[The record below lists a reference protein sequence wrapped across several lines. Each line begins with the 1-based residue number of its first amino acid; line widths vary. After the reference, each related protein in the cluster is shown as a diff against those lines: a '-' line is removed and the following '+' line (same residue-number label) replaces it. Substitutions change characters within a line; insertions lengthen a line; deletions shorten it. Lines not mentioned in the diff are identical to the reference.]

1 MSIDSSNASSAT
13 VPSASRPGDLPDD
26 HPLRAR
32 IAEAVHAVR
41 DTTPLAQSFTNFV
54 TINLVANA
62 QLAVG
67 GTAAMSYLPD
77 DVLDI
82 AAICGATYINVGTL
96 LPFYKDALAD
106 IARGLH
112 DQGKPWVLDPVA
124 DVLDIAAICGATY
137 INVGTL
143 LPFYKDA
150 LADIARG
157 LHDQGKPWVLD
168 PVAAGLGATRTAIL
182 ESFRDVPPTVV
193 RGNASEIIVLDRM
206 WELSDMTADAGEP
219 TTRPAGV
226 ESADEVESA
235 MPAARRIARHL
246 AAHSN
251 DGQGAVAVSGA
262 VDFVTDGTRDY
273 RLPGGSALMTKI
285 TGAGCSLGGVVGTY
299 LAVAVAVSGAV
310 DFVTDGTRDYRLP
323 GGSALMTKITGAG
336 CSLGGVVGTYLAVA
350 NPLTAAM
357 AASLHFNRAGEIA
370 EAAAHGPG
378 SFQTEFLDA
387 LWNVTAEQIAVR

>member
-1 MSIDSSNASSAT
+1 MSIDSSMASAVTST
-13 VPSASRPGDLPDD
+13 SQTGNLPAG
-26 HPLRAR
+26 HPLRTR
-32 IAEAVHAVR
+32 IADAVHAVR
-41 DTTPLAQSFTNFV
+41 STTPLAQSFTNFV

-62 QLAVG
+62 QLAAG

-106 IARGLH
+106 IAH
-112 DQGKPWVLDPVA
+112 
-124 DVLDIAAICGATY
+124 
-137 INVGTL
+137 
-143 LPFYKDA
+143 
-150 LADIARG
+150 G

-182 ESFRDVPPTVV
+182 ESFRDVPPTIV

-206 WELSDMTADAGEP
+206 WGLADADAAGTEDE

-235 MPAARRIARHL
+235 IPAARRLARYL
-246 AAHSN
+246 AAHST
-251 DGQGAVAVSGA
+251 GEQGAVAVSGA
-262 VDFVTDGTRDY
+262 VDFVTDGTHDY

-299 LAVAVAVSGAV
+299 LAVA
-310 DFVTDGTRDYRLP
+310 D
-323 GGSALMTKITGAG
+323 
-336 CSLGGVVGTYLAVA
+336 
-350 NPLTAAM
+350 PLTAAM

-370 EAAAHGPG
+370 ESAAHGPG
-378 SFQTEFLDA
+378 SFQTEFLAA
-387 LWNVTAEQIAVR
+387 LWNVTAEQNAESTILQ

>member
-1 MSIDSSNASSAT
+1 MSIDSSMASAVTST
-13 VPSASRPGDLPDD
+13 SQTGNLPAG
-26 HPLRAR
+26 HPLRTR
-32 IAEAVHAVR
+32 IADAVHAVR
-41 DTTPLAQSFTNFV
+41 STTPLAQSFTNFV

-62 QLAVG
+62 QLAAG

-77 DVLDI
+77 
-82 AAICGATYINVGTL
+82 
-96 LPFYKDALAD
+96 
-106 IARGLH
+106 
-112 DQGKPWVLDPVA
+112 

-206 WELSDMTADAGEP
+206 WGLTDTDAAADDG
-219 TTRPAGV
+219 TRPAGV
-226 ESADEVESA
+226 ESVDEVDSA
-235 MPAARRIARHL
+235 IPAARRLARHL
-246 AAHSN
+246 AAHSPN
-251 DGQGAVAVSGA
+251 GQGAVAVSGA
-262 VDFVTDGTRDY
+262 VDFVTDGTHDY

-299 LAVAVAVSGAV
+299 LAVA
-310 DFVTDGTRDYRLP
+310 D
-323 GGSALMTKITGAG
+323 
-336 CSLGGVVGTYLAVA
+336 
-350 NPLTAAM
+350 PLTAAM

-387 LWNVTAEQIAVR
+387 LWNVTAEQIAESTIL

>member
-1 MSIDSSNASSAT
+1 MSIDSSNASSTTSASSAT
-13 VPSASRPGDLPDD
+13 VPSATRPGDLPDD
-26 HPLRAR
+26 HPLRTR
-32 IAEAVHAVR
+32 IADAVHAVR
-41 DTTPLAQSFTNFV
+41 STTPLAQSFTNFV

-62 QLAVG
+62 QLAAG

-112 DQGKPWVLDPVA
+112 DQGKPWVP
-124 DVLDIAAICGATY
+124 
-137 INVGTL
+137 
-143 LPFYKDA
+143 
-150 LADIARG
+150 
-157 LHDQGKPWVLD
+157 D

-182 ESFRDVPPTVV
+182 ESFQDVPPTIV

-206 WELSDMTADAGEP
+206 WGLADADGADADG

-226 ESADEVESA
+226 ESADEVDSA

-246 AAHSN
+246 ATHSPN
-251 DGQGAVAVSGA
+251 GQGAVAVSGA
-262 VDFVTDGTRDY
+262 VDFVTDGTHDY

-299 LAVAVAVSGAV
+299 LAVA
-310 DFVTDGTRDYRLP
+310 D
-323 GGSALMTKITGAG
+323 
-336 CSLGGVVGTYLAVA
+336 
-350 NPLTAAM
+350 PLTAAM

-387 LWNVTAEQIAVR
+387 LWNVTAEQIADSTILQ

>member
-1 MSIDSSNASSAT
+1 MSIDSSMASAVTST
-13 VPSASRPGDLPDD
+13 SQTGNLPAG
-26 HPLRAR
+26 HPLRMR
-32 IAEAVHAVR
+32 IADAVHAVR

-62 QLAVG
+62 QLAAG

-77 DVLDI
+77 
-82 AAICGATYINVGTL
+82 
-96 LPFYKDALAD
+96 
-106 IARGLH
+106 
-112 DQGKPWVLDPVA
+112 

-182 ESFRDVPPTVV
+182 ESFRDVPPTIV

-206 WELSDMTADAGEP
+206 WGLADADAAADDG
-219 TTRPAGV
+219 TRPAGV
-226 ESADEVESA
+226 ESVDEVDSA
-235 MPAARRIARHL
+235 IPAARRLARHL
-246 AAHSN
+246 AAHSPN
-251 DGQGAVAVSGA
+251 GQGAVAVSGA
-262 VDFVTDGTRDY
+262 VDFVTDGTHDY

-299 LAVAVAVSGAV
+299 LAVA
-310 DFVTDGTRDYRLP
+310 D
-323 GGSALMTKITGAG
+323 
-336 CSLGGVVGTYLAVA
+336 
-350 NPLTAAM
+350 PLTAAM

-387 LWNVTAEQIAVR
+387 LWNVTAEQIAESTILQ

>member
-1 MSIDSSNASSAT
+1 MSIDSSMASSAT
-13 VPSASRPGDLPDD
+13 STPRTGNLPAD
-26 HPLRAR
+26 HPLRTR
-32 IAEAVHAVR
+32 IADAVHAVR
-41 DTTPLAQSFTNFV
+41 STTPLAQSFTNFV

-62 QLAVG
+62 QLAAG

-77 DVLDI
+77 
-82 AAICGATYINVGTL
+82 
-96 LPFYKDALAD
+96 
-106 IARGLH
+106 
-112 DQGKPWVLDPVA
+112 

-182 ESFRDVPPTVV
+182 ESFRDVPPTIV

-206 WELSDMTADAGEP
+206 WGLADANAADADEA
-219 TTRPAGV
+219 TRPAGV

-246 AAHSN
+246 AAQSTN
-251 DGQGAVAVSGA
+251 GQGAVAVSGA
-262 VDFVTDGTRDY
+262 VDFVTDGTH
-273 RLPGGSALMTKI
+273 
-285 TGAGCSLGGVVGTY
+285 
-299 LAVAVAVSGAV
+299 
-310 DFVTDGTRDYRLP
+310 DYRLP

-387 LWNVTAEQIAVR
+387 LWNVTAEQIAESTILQ

>member
-1 MSIDSSNASSAT
+1 MSIDSSMVSAVT
-13 VPSASRPGDLPDD
+13 STSQTGNLPAG
-26 HPLRAR
+26 HPLRTR
-32 IAEAVHAVR
+32 IADAVHAVR
-41 DTTPLAQSFTNFV
+41 STTPLAQSFTNFV

-62 QLAVG
+62 QLAAG

-77 DVLDI
+77 
-82 AAICGATYINVGTL
+82 
-96 LPFYKDALAD
+96 
-106 IARGLH
+106 
-112 DQGKPWVLDPVA
+112 

-182 ESFRDVPPTVV
+182 ESFRDVPPTIV

-206 WELSDMTADAGEP
+206 WGLTDTDAAADDG
-219 TTRPAGV
+219 TRPAGV
-226 ESADEVESA
+226 ESVDEVDSA
-235 MPAARRIARHL
+235 IPAARRLARHL
-246 AAHSN
+246 AAHSPN
-251 DGQGAVAVSGA
+251 GQGAVAVSGA
-262 VDFVTDGTRDY
+262 IDFITDGTHDY

-299 LAVAVAVSGAV
+299 LAVA
-310 DFVTDGTRDYRLP
+310 D
-323 GGSALMTKITGAG
+323 
-336 CSLGGVVGTYLAVA
+336 
-350 NPLTAAM
+350 PLIAAM

-387 LWNVTAEQIAVR
+387 LWNVTAEQIADSTILQ

>member
-77 DVLDI
+77 
-82 AAICGATYINVGTL
+82 
-96 LPFYKDALAD
+96 
-106 IARGLH
+106 
-112 DQGKPWVLDPVA
+112 

-299 LAVAVAVSGAV
+299 LAVA
-310 DFVTDGTRDYRLP
+310 D
-323 GGSALMTKITGAG
+323 
-336 CSLGGVVGTYLAVA
+336 
-350 NPLTAAM
+350 PLTAAM

-387 LWNVTAEQIAVR
+387 LWNVTADQIAESAILQ

>member
-1 MSIDSSNASSAT
+1 MSIDSSMTSSAT
-13 VPSASRPGDLPDD
+13 STPRTGNLPAD
-26 HPLRAR
+26 HPLRTR
-32 IAEAVHAVR
+32 IADAVHAVR
-41 DTTPLAQSFTNFV
+41 STTPLAQSFTNFV

-62 QLAVG
+62 QLAAG

-112 DQGKPWVLDPVA
+112 E
-124 DVLDIAAICGATY
+124 
-137 INVGTL
+137 
-143 LPFYKDA
+143 
-150 LADIARG
+150 
-157 LHDQGKPWVLD
+157 QGKPWVLD

-182 ESFRDVPPTVV
+182 ESFRDVPPTIV

-206 WELSDMTADAGEP
+206 WGLADADAADVDE

-262 VDFVTDGTRDY
+262 VDFVTDGTHDY

-299 LAVAVAVSGAV
+299 LAVA
-310 DFVTDGTRDYRLP
+310 D
-323 GGSALMTKITGAG
+323 
-336 CSLGGVVGTYLAVA
+336 
-350 NPLTAAM
+350 PLTAAM

-387 LWNVTAEQIAVR
+387 LWNVTAEQIAESAILQ